1 MISNNLLF
9 DSSSLLFLFI
19 TSSSCASSAQ
29 EKTMQKHSLILT
41 KLVSVY
47 LAYAYGLSLFLG
59 LLKIDTAYEH
69 RLVSIPL
76 SRYRVH
82 T

>member
-1 MISNNLLF
+1 
-9 DSSSLLFLFI
+9 
-19 TSSSCASSAQ
+19 
-29 EKTMQKHSLILT
+29 MQKHSLILT

-47 LAYAYGLSLFLG
+47 LAYAFKLSPFLG

-76 SRYRVH
+76 SRRKVNMINLSIL
-82 T
+82 